1 MEHFIAIE
9 PELASEPADHV
20 ACEGDT
26 SDRDSDREFEQ
37 LIERVRAGSQDA
49 AWELVD
55 KYGRDVQRFVR
66 RSLHQRL
73 RAKFDSLDF
82 VQIVWG
88 SFFKA
93 PERLEGMEKSEQLVA
108 YLATLAKYK
117 VLTEVRRR
125 LQSAKYDLN
134 REASHESGQ
143 SPDDKSSPIPTPSA
157 VAIAKERWDQLL
169 AGQSERDRQI
179 VELRLRGVTYEEI
192 ADTLHIHERTAR
204 KTIER
209 LLKKAS

>member
-1 MEHFIAIE
+1 MRQDTTAEH
-9 PELASEPADHV
+9 ELASDAEDI
-20 ACEGDT
+20 
-26 SDRDSDREFEQ
+26 EFEQ

-88 SFFKA
+88 SFFRA
-93 PERLEGMEKSEQLVA
+93 PDRLQGMEKAEQLVA

-125 LQSAKYDLN
+125 LQTAKYDLN
-134 REASHESGQ
+134 REAGGDESRLA
-143 SPDDKSSPIPTPSA
+143 PDENSSPIPTPSA

-169 AGQSERDRQI
+169 AGQSDRDRQI
-179 VELRLRGVTYEEI
+179 VELRLQGITYEEI
-192 ADTLHIHERTAR
+192 AETLHIHERTAR